1 MRPAGVLAAV
11 ALLAAGAARG
21 DVEGFHYTRE
31 VEVPAAGWVRVPLD
45 LPALQHLAPEA
56 MDLHVFAPG
65 GEEMPVRVA
74 PSVPRSER
82 SPVTVQNVAKEGKGW
97 VILLDTGAGTAPHER
112 LVFDVART
120 TVAPAVVLESSPD
133 NAAWHPLAA
142 GDLFRIGSADGLERT
157 SLSYPATRDRYLRLH
172 WPAEAGLPRVSAV
185 EVETVTGPSVTVDVQ
200 DAECDTA
207 HSGVAVCLLN
217 LPASGQLL
225 RRLTLEIES
234 DGRVGYVLREPRGGR
249 WSPLAS
255 GVWQREGERT
265 RHLLTGTREPL
276 AGNLL
281 RLELYGTGQVSP
293 RLAAWG
299 ADLAVQTVL
308 FRAEEAG
315 VYTLAYG
322 GGGGAPA
329 ETLPAR
335 RPRPGVET
343 AWLEAG
349 PEREHPLPALPPTVT
364 APGVALGDR
373 GFSGSWTV
381 IAPSAKPGDL
391 VRLEIPDRVYGTARE
406 DLGDLRLAA
415 GERQIPF
422 FRWSPPVPVLAA
434 EERDLQPDA
443 VSRGGS
449 ESQVEINLPEPGLPL
464 SGLDLS
470 VPPAPLRRAVGVRYL
485 RPARSLREKAE
496 GLDEP
501 PVARETW
508 ECRPEPPLPCRQSLS
523 LPGPAPALLGVR
535 FHDGDNP
542 PLAGLDATVWR
553 RSDVLLFVWPD
564 VGAET
569 PVRLLAGAEG
579 LRDPSYDLETLG
591 DVLLGRPWQPAE
603 LDLEG
608 LAAERGP
615 GWSRWV
621 MPATL
626 AVAGIFLLLLLR
638 RILTES

>member
-1 MRPAGVLAAV
+1 MRGPASVLAAM

-21 DVEGFHYTRE
+21 EVEGFHYTRQ

-45 LPALQHLAPEA
+45 LPALQHLAPGA

-65 GEEMPVRVA
+65 GGEVPVRVA

-82 SPVTVQNVAKEGKGW
+82 SPATVQNVAKEEKGW

-112 LVFDVART
+112 LVFDIIRP
-120 TVAPAVVLESSPD
+120 TVAPSVVLESSPD
-133 NAAWHPLAA
+133 NAAWRPLAA

-172 WPAEAGLPRVSAV
+172 WPGEAGLPRVSAV
-185 EVETVTGPSVTVDVQ
+185 EVETVTGPSVTVDVD
-200 DAECDTA
+200 DAECDTGRP
-207 HSGVAVCLLN
+207 GVAVCLLS
-217 LPASGQLL
+217 LPAPGQLL
-225 RRLTLEIES
+225 RRLTLEIEG
-234 DGRVGYVLREPRGGR
+234 DGRVGYVLREPRDAR
-249 WSPLAS
+249 WSPLAQ

-276 AGNLL
+276 VGSLL
-281 RLELYGTGQVSP
+281 RLELYGSGPASP

-299 ADLAVQTVL
+299 ADLAVQTAL

-315 VYTLAYG
+315 RYTLAYG
-322 GGGGAPA
+322 GGAPP
-329 ETLPAR
+329 ENRPAS
-335 RPRPGVET
+335 PPPGVET

-349 PEREHPLPALPPTVT
+349 LEREHPLPPLPASVT
-364 APGVALGDR
+364 APGVVLGDR
-373 GFSGSWTV
+373 GFSGSWIV

-391 VRLEIPDRVYGTARE
+391 VRLELPDVVYSTARR

-422 FRWSPPVPVLAA
+422 FRWSPPAPVLAA
-434 EERDLQPDA
+434 EERNLRPDA
-443 VSRGGS
+443 VSRGGN
-449 ESQVEINLPEPGLPL
+449 ESQAEINLPGTGLPL
-464 SGLDLS
+464 TALDLS
-470 VPPAPLRRAVGVRYL
+470 VPPAPLRRVVGVRYL
-485 RPARSLREKAE
+485 QPARSLREKA
-496 GLDEP
+496 GGRDEP

-508 ECRPEPPLPCRQSLS
+508 ECRPEPPLPCRQPLS

-542 PLAGLDATVWR
+542 PLTGLDISVWR
-553 RSDVLLFVWPD
+553 RSDILLFVWPKVSAD
-564 VGAET
+564 T

-608 LAAERGP
+608 LASREGL
-615 GWSRWV
+615 GWGRWV
-621 MPATL
+621 MPVTL
-626 AVAGIFLLLLLR
+626 TIAGIFLLLLLR
-638 RILTES
+638 RILTEG

>member
-1 MRPAGVLAAV
+1 MRRRAGVLAAM

-45 LPALQHLAPEA
+45 LPALQHLAPGA

-65 GEEMPVRVA
+65 GGEVPVRVA

-82 SPVTVQNVAKEGKGW
+82 SPVAVQNVAKEGKGW

-112 LVFDVART
+112 LVFNITRT
-120 TVAPAVVLESSPD
+120 TVAPSVVLESSPD
-133 NAAWHPLAA
+133 NSAWRPLAA

-172 WPAEAGLPRVSAV
+172 WPGEAGLPRVSAV
-185 EVETVTGPSVTVDVQ
+185 EVETVTGPSVIVDVD
-200 DAECDTA
+200 DAECDTGRP
-207 HSGVAVCLLN
+207 GVAVCVLT
-217 LPASGQLL
+217 LPAAGQLL
-225 RRLTLEIES
+225 RRLTLEIEG
-234 DGRVGYVLREPRGGR
+234 DGRVGYVLREPKSAS
-249 WSPLAS
+249 WSPLAQ

-276 AGNLL
+276 EGSLL
-281 RLELYGTGQVSP
+281 RLELYGSGLVSP

-315 VYTLAYG
+315 RYTLAYG
-322 GGGGAPA
+322 GGAPA
-329 ETLPAR
+329 ENRLASPPA
-335 RPRPGVET
+335 GVET

-349 PEREHPLPALPPTVT
+349 PEREHPLPPLPASVT

-391 VRLEIPDRVYGTARE
+391 VRLELPDVVYGTARR
-406 DLGDLRLAA
+406 DLGDLRLTA

-422 FRWSPPVPVLAA
+422 FRWSPPAPVLAA
-434 EERDLQPDA
+434 EERDLRPDA

-449 ESQVEINLPEPGLPL
+449 ESQAEINLPGTGLPL
-464 SGLDLS
+464 TVLDLS
-470 VPPAPLRRAVGVRYL
+470 VPPAPLRRVVGVRYL
-485 RPARSLREKAE
+485 QPARSLREKA
-496 GLDEP
+496 GGRDEP
-501 PVARETW
+501 PVTRETW
-508 ECRPEPPLPCRQSLS
+508 ECRPEPPLPCRQPLP
-523 LPGPAPALLGVR
+523 LPGTAPALLGVR

-542 PLAGLDATVWR
+542 PLTGLDVSVWR
-553 RSDVLLFVWPD
+553 RSDVLLFVWPE
-564 VGAET
+564 VGADT

-591 DVLLGRPWQPAE
+591 DALLARPWQPAE

-608 LAAERGP
+608 LASREGA
-615 GWSRWV
+615 GWGRWV

-626 AVAGIFLLLLLR
+626 AIAGIFLLLLLR
-638 RILTES
+638 RILTEG

>member
-1 MRPAGVLAAV
+1 VRRAGVLAAM
-11 ALLAAGAARG
+11 ALLAAGAVRG
-21 DVEGFHYTRE
+21 EVEGFHYTRE

-45 LPALQHLAPEA
+45 LAALQHLAPGA

-65 GEEMPVRVA
+65 GGEVPVRVA
-74 PSVPRSER
+74 ASVPRSER
-82 SPVTVQNVAKEGKGW
+82 SPVTVQEVKKEGKGW

-112 LVFDVART
+112 LVFDITRT
-120 TVAPAVVLESSPD
+120 TVAPSVVLESSPD
-133 NAAWHPLAA
+133 NAAWRPLAA

-172 WPAEAGLPRVSAV
+172 WPGEAGLPRVSAV
-185 EVETVTGPSVTVDVQ
+185 EVETVTGPSVTVGVE
-200 DAECDTA
+200 DAECDT
-207 HSGVAVCLLN
+207 SRPGLAVCVLS

-225 RRLTLEIES
+225 RRLTLEVEG
-234 DGRVGYVLREPRGGR
+234 DGRVGYVLREPRDAR
-249 WSPLAS
+249 WSPLAR

-276 AGNLL
+276 AGSLL
-281 RLELYGTGQVSP
+281 RLELHGSGETPP

-299 ADLAVQTVL
+299 ADLAVQTAL
-308 FRAEEAG
+308 FRAEEPG
-315 VYTLAYG
+315 RYTLAYG
-322 GGGGAPA
+322 GGAPA
-329 ETLPAR
+329 ESRPAS
-335 RPRPGVET
+335 PPAGVEI

-349 PEREHPLPALPPTVT
+349 PEREHPLPPLPATVT
-364 APGVALGDR
+364 APGIALGDR

-391 VRLEIPDRVYGTARE
+391 VRLEIPDGVYGTARR

-422 FRWSPPVPVLAA
+422 FRWSPPAPVLAA
-434 EERDLQPDA
+434 EERDLRPDP

-449 ESQVEINLPEPGLPL
+449 ESQVEINLPGTGLPL
-464 SGLDLS
+464 TELDLS

-485 RPARSLREKAE
+485 QPARSLREKA
-496 GLDEP
+496 GGRDES

-508 ECRPEPPLPCRQSLS
+508 ECRPEPPLPCRQQFP

-542 PLAGLDATVWR
+542 PLTGLDAAVWR
-553 RSDVLLFVWPD
+553 RSDILLFVWPE
-564 VGAET
+564 VGTDT

-591 DVLLGRPWQPAE
+591 DALLGRPWQPAE

-608 LAAERGP
+608 RASEGGA

-621 MPATL
+621 MPVTL
-626 AVAGIFLLLLLR
+626 AIAGIFLLLLLR
-638 RILTES
+638 RILAES